1 MYHLVGMYAT
11 IIVQLIKTAEL
22 VRGVDHLFK
31 LVRGTGIGTENKLEA
46 LKDSSSTKEKIFK
59 DVTEAE
65 LFAQKLNSN
74 TEPSHHWYVE
84 EYK

>member
-1 MYHLVGMYAT
+1 
-11 IIVQLIKTAEL
+11 

-31 LVRGTGIGTENKLEA
+31 LVRGTGTEKMLEA
-46 LKDSSSTKEKIFK
+46 LKDSSSTKEKIFI